1 MQTDRHSPEFQDQ
14 APSQARTRGKR
25 TLESVATERNVTLGT
40 FKGWL
45 KRSGLKGA
53 ALPTAATLP
62 GAVPASQWGLA
73 LDRTAPHRT
82 ALHRTAPHR
91 TAPHCTARLVL
102 RERSV

>member
-1 MQTDRHSPEFQDQ
+1 MQTDRHLPEFQDQ

-73 LDRTAPHRT
+73 L
-82 ALHRTAPHR
+82 
-91 TAPHCTARLVL
+91 HCTARLVL